1 MFKKSTYTY
10 VNNYQFSPN
19 QTLGI
24 LKRHLKIDERP
35 YTFEELVEMTRSS
48 PQIAIDM
55 MQDKLE
61 FTQLGEF
68 QLSMKKN
75 PQLYDLFIVLAGDL
89 KPNTKYQLKFIFSK
103 REEASLCLLFTN
115 CDDRKKLHLTLVV
128 Y

>member
-1 MFKKSTYTY
+1 MICSKKVPIYTY
-10 VNNYQFSPN
+10 VNNYQFFRLF

-75 PQLYDLFIVLAGDL
+75 PQLHDLFIGLALD
-89 KPNTKYQLKFIFSK
+89 
-103 REEASLCLLFTN
+103 
-115 CDDRKKLHLTLVV
+115 
-128 Y
+128 

>member
-1 MFKKSTYTY
+1 MKETNF
-10 VNNYQFSPN
+10 NNYYFSPN

-68 QLSMKKN
+68 QLSMIKKS
-75 PQLYDLFIVLAGDL
+75 PKLYDLFIGLAGD
-89 KPNTKYQLKFIFSK
+89 
-103 REEASLCLLFTN
+103 
-115 CDDRKKLHLTLVV
+115 
-128 Y
+128 

>member
-1 MFKKSTYTY
+1 MFKQSIDTY
-10 VNNYQFSPN
+10 VNNYYFSRN

-68 QLSMKKN
+68 QLSMKKKS
-75 PQLYDLFIVLAGDL
+75 PAFVSFYWIKIQ
-89 KPNTKYQLKFIFSK
+89 
-103 REEASLCLLFTN
+103 
-115 CDDRKKLHLTLVV
+115 
-128 Y
+128 

>member
-1 MFKKSTYTY
+1 MIYSKSTYTY
-10 VNNYQFSPN
+10 VNNYYFSSN

-68 QLSMKKN
+68 QLSMKKKI
-75 PQLYDLFIVLAGDL
+75 PSFM
-89 KPNTKYQLKFIFSK
+89 IFS
-103 REEASLCLLFTN
+103 L
-115 CDDRKKLHLTLVV
+115 D
-128 Y
+128 